1 MSAAAG
7 KESRRDSGYHGAMRR
22 FMFLAAFSAV
32 CCAPFA
38 VAEGLP
44 DLGEIAQTEFSPQ
57 MEKRVGE
64 SIMQDIRL
72 REPSYLDD
80 PEIASYLNRLGR
92 RLASNSEESRQE
104 FEFFA
109 LRDATLNAFALPGGF
124 IGVHSGLILAAQSES
139 ELAGVLAHEI
149 SHVTQ
154 RHIARGLSKAS
165 QSQAAS
171 WVAIAVAILAAR
183 NNADVAH
190 GAMVAGMA
198 GSASQQL
205 KFSRDFEREADR
217 VGLQVLERSGYDV
230 RGMGAFF
237 ERLQR
242 SSRLY
247 ENNAPGYLLT
257 HPLTVERISD
267 MENRI
272 QLRPYRQVADSLDF
286 LLVRAKL
293 RAQEGPIPEAIAE
306 FETQI
311 RERKF
316 SSEIAAHYGLA
327 IALWRAK
334 DYARAD
340 VQVAELR
347 RLKAVSY
354 MVETLAAELRL
365 RQGAAAVAVDIL
377 TAAAARYPHERA
389 IAYDLVEALLAAARP
404 EEALKATVA
413 DLQAYTTDY
422 RMHTLQAKSYALL
435 GKRLQQHRAQG
446 EAYLLQGQL
455 MPAIEQ
461 FDLAQKSPDGDFYEH
476 SQIDARLRE
485 LKRRQADEAKQKR
498 H

>member
-1 MSAAAG
+1 
-7 KESRRDSGYHGAMRR
+7 MRR
-22 FMFLAAFSAV
+22 FIVLAACWAT
-32 CCAPFA
+32 CCVP
-38 VAEGLP
+38 VVLAEGLP
-44 DLGEIAQTEFSPQ
+44 DLGETAQAEFSPQ

-80 PEIASYLNRLGR
+80 PEIVSYLNRLGR
-92 RLASNSEESRQE
+92 RLASNSDEARQE

-109 LRDATLNAFALPGGF
+109 LHDTTLNAFALPGGF
-124 IGVHSGLILAAQSES
+124 IGVHTGLILASQSES

-183 NNADVAH
+183 HNSDVAQ
-190 GAMVAGMA
+190 GAMVAGQA
-198 GSASQQL
+198 ASASQQL

-217 VGLQVLERSGYDV
+217 VGLQVLERSGFDV

-242 SSRLY
+242 FGRLY

-272 QLRPYRQVADSLDF
+272 QMRPYKQVPDSLDF
-286 LLVRAKL
+286 SLVRAKL
-293 RAQEGPIPEAIAE
+293 RAQEGPMQEAITE

-316 SSEIAAHYGLA
+316 SSEAAAHYGLA

-334 DYARAD
+334 NYAAAEL
-340 VQVAELR
+340 QVAELR
-347 RLKAVSY
+347 RLKVASF

-365 RQGAAAVAVDIL
+365 RQDDAAGAVKIL
-377 TAAAARYPHERA
+377 KAAAARYPHERA
-389 IAYDLVEALLAAARP
+389 VAYDLIEALLAAGRP
-404 EEALKATVA
+404 EEALKTSIV

-422 RMHTLQAKSYALL
+422 RMHALQAKSYATL

-446 EAYLLQGQL
+446 EAYFLQGML
-455 MPAIEQ
+455 LPAIEQ
-461 FDLAQKSPDGDFYEH
+461 FDLAQKSPDGDFYEY
-476 SQIDARLRE
+476 SQVDARLRE
-485 LKRRQADEAKQKR
+485 LKRRQAEEAKQKAKSQ
-498 H
+498 

>member
-1 MSAAAG
+1 
-7 KESRRDSGYHGAMRR
+7 MRR
-22 FMFLAAFSAV
+22 FIVLAACWAT
-32 CCAPFA
+32 CCAP
-38 VAEGLP
+38 VVLAEGLP
-44 DLGEIAQTEFSPQ
+44 DLGETAQAEFSPQ

-80 PEIASYLNRLGR
+80 PEVVSYLNRLGR
-92 RLASNSEESRQE
+92 RLASNSDEARQE

-109 LRDATLNAFALPGGF
+109 LHDTTLNAFALPGGF

-183 NNADVAH
+183 HNSDVAQ
-190 GAMVAGMA
+190 GAMVAGQA
-198 GSASQQL
+198 ASASQQL

-217 VGLQVLERSGYDV
+217 VGLQVLERSGFDV

-242 SSRLY
+242 FGRLY

-272 QLRPYRQVADSLDF
+272 QMRPYKQVPDTLDF
-286 LLVRAKL
+286 SLVRAKL
-293 RAQEGPIPEAIAE
+293 RAQEGQVQDAITE

-316 SSEIAAHYGLA
+316 SSEAAAHYGLA
-327 IALWRAK
+327 IVQWRAK
-334 DYARAD
+334 NYPAAEA
-340 VQVAELR
+340 QVAQLR
-347 RLKAVSY
+347 RLKVASF

-365 RQGAAAVAVDIL
+365 RQDDAAGAVKIL
-377 TAAAARYPHERA
+377 KAAAARYPHERA
-389 IAYDLVEALLAAARP
+389 VAYDLVEALLAAGRP
-404 EEALKATVA
+404 EEALAATVA
-413 DLQAYTTDY
+413 ELQAYTTDY
-422 RMHTLQAKSYALL
+422 RMHALQAKSYAML

-446 EAYLLQGQL
+446 EAYLLQGML
-455 MPAIEQ
+455 VPAIEQ
-461 FDLAQKSPDGDFYEH
+461 FDLAQKSVDGDFYEH
-476 SQIDARLRE
+476 SQVDARLRE
-485 LKRRQADEAKQKR
+485 LKRRQIEEAKQKAKSP
-498 H
+498 

>member
-1 MSAAAG
+1 MV
-7 KESRRDSGYHGAMRR
+7 
-22 FMFLAAFSAV
+22 LAACWAA
-32 CCAPFA
+32 CCAPVA

-80 PEIASYLNRLGR
+80 PEIASYLNALGR
-92 RLASNSEESRQE
+92 RLASNSEELRQE

-109 LRDATLNAFALPGGF
+109 LHDTTLNAFALPGGF

-154 RHIARGLSKAS
+154 RHIARGFSKAS

-183 NNADVAH
+183 HNSDVAQ
-190 GAMVAGMA
+190 GAMMA
-198 GSASQQL
+198 GQAASASQQL
-205 KFSRDFEREADR
+205 KYSRDFEREADR
-217 VGLQVLERSGYDV
+217 VGLGVLERSGFDV

-242 SSRLY
+242 FGRLY

-272 QLRPYRQVADSLDF
+272 QMRPYKQVPDSLGF
-286 LLVRAKL
+286 SMVRAKL
-293 RAQEGPIPEAIAE
+293 RAQEGPALEAIAE

-316 SSEIAAHYGLA
+316 SSEAAAHYGLA
-327 IALWRAK
+327 VAQWRAK
-334 DYARAD
+334 NYAAAEL
-340 VQVAELR
+340 QIAELR
-347 RLKAVSY
+347 RLKAASF
-354 MVETLAAELRL
+354 MIETLAAELRL
-365 RQGAAAVAVDIL
+365 RQDDAAGAVKMLQAAAL
-377 TAAAARYPHERA
+377 RYPHERA
-389 IAYDLVEALLAAARP
+389 VAYDLVEALLAAGQP
-404 EEALKATVA
+404 EQALKATIA

-422 RMHTLQAKSYALL
+422 RMHALQARSYALL

-446 EAYLLQGQL
+446 EAYLLQGL
-455 MPAIEQ
+455 LAPAIEQ

-476 SQIDARLRE
+476 SQVDARLRE
-485 LKRRQADEAKQKR
+485 LKRRQLEEARQKKPGNP
-498 H
+498 